1 MGDSR
6 SAAFLAPDPTHTALT
21 EIYEPPLP
29 GYGPR
34 GGDIDSNG
42 VFWASLASGHL
53 ASFDGRKCKVLN
65 GPTATHNV
73 NGRKGSSACIGPGG
87 LSLAKSPGS
96 LPRSRR
102 SPSLLSGA
110 FSSHEADAVHDIA
123 EGGLHANQEDRGS
136 RMRAAMRGIPPRSV
150 DTGAE
155 LPP

>member
-1 MGDSR
+1 MPTDHAHR
-6 SAAFLAPDPTHTALT
+6 AASAAFLAPDPTHTALT

-73 NGRKGSSACIGPGG
+73 NGRKGSSAPASAPAVLVWQKKPSHEGSWCQASIALPSQQ
-87 LSLAKSPGS
+87 LLPPPHWSPGK
-96 LPRSRR
+96 
-102 SPSLLSGA
+102 PSGLFNSDQLLTDVGP
-110 FSSHEADAVHDIA
+110 V
-123 EGGLHANQEDRGS
+123 
-136 RMRAAMRGIPPRSV
+136 
-150 DTGAE
+150 E
-155 LPP
+155 LWATH